1 MCDTCWKFRFFWKL
15 KLISCRG
22 RRWKHQTCV
31 AKINDGSARK
41 LKKLHWKDRILSFWR
56 SQWCRSVCVAYVWMK
71 FFDLDLNLC
80 FNGKTQKWKAANNC
94 KIFEIVAFA
103 CETYPGNQ
111 ILTDC
116 IWPFGTNMPLPKTLK
131 SCRLASTVWKKRE
144 IHETHK
150 DNLKQ
155 RQHNVWYNLTWNR
168 S

>member
-1 MCDTCWKFRFFWKL
+1 MQK
-15 KLISCRG
+15 G
-22 RRWKHQTCV
+22 RRWKHQICG
-31 AKINDGSARK
+31 AKIKEIA
-41 LKKLHWKDRILSFWR
+41 LKRQDSFFLKVTVVQVR
-56 SQWCRSVCVAYVWMK
+56 VSVAYVSMK

-80 FNGKTQKWKAANNC
+80 FSTKWKAANNC

-155 RQHNVWYNLTWNR
+155 RQHNVWYNLIWNR

>member
-1 MCDTCWKFRFFWKL
+1 MQ
-15 KLISCRG
+15 RG
-22 RRWKHQTCV
+22 RWWKHQICV
-31 AKINDGSARK
+31 AKINDRSARK
-41 LKKLHWKDRILSFWR
+41 WKELHWKEQDSFFLKVTVVQVR
-56 SQWCRSVCVAYVWMK
+56 VSVAYVSMK

-131 SCRLASTVWKKRE
+131 SCRLASKVWKKRE